1 MSRKL
6 SLHPVHLTETNGQLP
21 PSALIPFCSYHMDTN
36 LLGAEISG
44 MNMTTVCNK
53 FEPTILEG
61 QFCYSLDVS
70 KVEKR
75 QSGVGKRHG
84 LLLLLDPNRLEV
96 RSQDKNSKG
105 KRNEQLSFKVYIH
118 TLAQYTAYGP
128 GTYPLGP
135 LKKMTGTESFENLPD
150 QQKRCQVHNREE
162 CQTKQFLDQ
171 VKTNCGCV
179 PWALVSDPSSKEVD
193 FLDLKPLFFN

>member
-6 SLHPVHLTETNGQLP
+6 SLHPVHLTESNGQPP
-21 PSALIPFCSYHMDTN
+21 PSALIPFCSYQMDTN

-53 FEPTILEG
+53 FEQTILEG

-75 QSGVGKRHG
+75 PSRVGKRHG
-84 LLLLLDPNRLEV
+84 LLLLLDPNPLEV

-135 LKKMTGTESFENLPD
+135 LKRMTGTESFEHLPD
-150 QQKRCQVHNREE
+150 QQKRCQVHNIEK
-162 CQTKQFLDQ
+162 CQTKLYLDQ
-171 VKTNCGCV
+171 VKTNCDCV
-179 PWALVSDPSSKEVD
+179 PWALVSDASSKEVD
-193 FLDLKPLFFN
+193 FIDVKSLFFN